1 MTIVTI
7 LPAVET
13 PSLLMREIEARDW
26 KAFSH
31 FMTQAN
37 YQRHIAMRLRNEED
51 VKNFV
56 TRQVARQGDE
66 RRHIFHLA
74 AEGKERSFAVGDGFI
89 ILGRGGLAEVGW
101 GVAPDLW
108 GRGFGTE
115 IGRALVGLAFERVGA
130 VRVWCKV
137 MASNAASLRLAR
149 RIGLK
154 HERSHPDYPAGQGR
168 FEAVEFFAMTSE
180 DYFDGAY

>member
-7 LPAVET
+7 IPAVET
-13 PSLLMREIEARDW
+13 PSLVMREIEARDW

-37 YQRHIAMRLRNEED
+37 YQRHIAMRLRSEED

-66 RRHIFHLA
+66 RRHVFHLA
-74 AEGKERSFAVGDGFI
+74 AEDKKRTFAVGDGFI
-89 ILGRGGLAEVGW
+89 ILGRGGLA
-101 GVAPDLW
+101 
-108 GRGFGTE
+108 E

-137 MASNAASLRLAR
+137 MASNVASLRLAQ

-154 HERSHPDYPAGQGR
+154 HERSHPDYPAGHGR
-168 FEAVEFFAMTSE
+168 FEAVEFYAMTAE
-180 DYFDGAY
+180 DYFDAGY

>member
-13 PSLLMREIEARDW
+13 PSLVLREIEARDW

-31 FMTQAN
+31 FMTQSA
-37 YQRHIAMRLRNEED
+37 YQRHIAMRLRGEDD

-56 TRQVARQGDE
+56 SRQVARQGDE

-74 AEGKERSFAVGDGFI
+74 AEHKERSFAVGDGFI
-89 ILGRGGLAEVGW
+89 ILGRGGLAEIGW

-130 VRVWCKV
+130 VRVWAKV
-137 MASNAASLRLAR
+137 MASNQASLKLAR
-149 RIGLK
+149 HIGLK
-154 HERSHPDYPAGQGR
+154 HERSHPDYPAGHGR
-168 FEAVEFFAMTSE
+168 FEAVEFYALTVE
-180 DYFDGAY
+180 DYFDAAY

>member
-13 PSLLMREIEARDW
+13 KSLVLREIEAHDW
-26 KAFSH
+26 KAFGH
-31 FMTQAN
+31 YMTQSA
-37 YQRHIAMRLRNEED
+37 YQRHIALRLRGEED

-74 AEGKERSFAVGDGFI
+74 AEDKKRTIAIGDGFI
-89 ILGRGGLAEVGW
+89 ILGRGGLAEIGW

-108 GRGFGTE
+108 GRGYGTE
-115 IGRALVGLAFERVGA
+115 IGRALLGLAIERVGA
-130 VRVWCKV
+130 VRVWAKV
-137 MASNAASLRLAR
+137 MANNAASLKLAR
-149 RIGLK
+149 RIGFK
-154 HERSHPDYPAGQGR
+154 HERSHPDYPAGNGR
-168 FEAVEFFAMTSE
+168 FEAVEFFALAAE
-180 DYFDGAY
+180 DYFDQAY

>member
-13 PSLLMREIEARDW
+13 PSLILREIEARDW

-31 FMTQAN
+31 FMTQSS
-37 YQRHIAMRLRNEED
+37 YQRHIAMRLRGEDD

-66 RRHIFHLA
+66 RRHVFHLA
-74 AEGKERSFAVGDGFI
+74 AEHKERSFAIGDGFI
-89 ILGRGGLAEVGW
+89 ILGRGGLAEIGW

-115 IGRALVGLAFERVGA
+115 TGSALIGLAFERVGA
-130 VRVWCKV
+130 VRVWAKV
-137 MASNAASLRLAR
+137 MAGNQASLKLAR

-154 HERSHPDYPAGQGR
+154 HERSHADYPAGQGR
-168 FEAVEFFAMTSE
+168 FEAVEFFALTVE
-180 DYFDGAY
+180 DYFDAAY

>member
-7 LPAVET
+7 IPAVET
-13 PSLLMREIEARDW
+13 RSLVLREIESRDW

-31 FMTQAN
+31 FMTQQA

-74 AEGKERSFAVGDGFI
+74 AEEKKRTFAVGDGFI
-89 ILGRGGLAEVGW
+89 ILGRGGLAEIGW

-130 VRVWCKV
+130 VRVFAKV
-137 MASNAASLRLAR
+137 MASNAASLKLAE
-149 RIGLK
+149 RIGFK

-168 FEAVEFFAMTSE
+168 FEAVEFFAMTGE
-180 DYFDGAY
+180 DYFNAGY

>member
-7 LPAVET
+7 VPAVET
-13 PSLLMREIEARDW
+13 PSLILREIEARDW
-26 KAFSH
+26 KAFGN
-31 FMTQAN
+31 FMTQSS
-37 YQRHIAMRLRNEED
+37 YQRHITMRLRNESD

-74 AEGKERSFAVGDGFI
+74 AEEKQRGFAIGDGFI
-89 ILGRGGLAEVGW
+89 ILGRGGIAEIGW
-101 GVAPDLW
+101 GVAPALW
-108 GRGFGTE
+108 GKGLGSE

-130 VRVWCKV
+130 ARVWAKV
-137 MASNAASLRLAR
+137 MASNAASLKLAR

-154 HERSHPDYPAGQGR
+154 HERSHADYPAGHGR
-168 FEAVEFFAMTSE
+168 FEAVEFFSMTLD
-180 DYFDGAY
+180 DYFEASY

>member
-13 PSLLMREIEARDW
+13 PSLVLREIEARDW
-26 KAFSH
+26 KAFAH

-74 AEGKERSFAVGDGFI
+74 AEEKQRTFAVGDGFI
-89 ILGRGGLAEVGW
+89 ILGRGGLAEIGW

-130 VRVWCKV
+130 VRVWAKV
-137 MASNAASLRLAR
+137 MASNTASLRLAK
-149 RIGLK
+149 RIGFK
-154 HERSHPDYPAGQGR
+154 HERSHPDYPAGHGR
-168 FEAVEFFAMTSE
+168 FEAVEFFAMTAE
-180 DYFDGAY
+180 DYFDAGY

>member
-13 PSLLMREIEARDW
+13 PSLVMREIEARDW

-31 FMTQAN
+31 FMTQAA
-37 YQRHIAMRLRNEED
+37 YQRHIAMRLRNEDD

-74 AEGKERSFAVGDGFI
+74 AEDKKRTFAIGDGFI
-89 ILGRGGLAEVGW
+89 ILGRGGLAEIGW

-130 VRVWCKV
+130 ASVWAKV

-149 RIGLK
+149 AIGLK
-154 HERSHPDYPAGQGR
+154 HERSHADYPAGHGR
-168 FEAVEFFAMTSE
+168 FEAVEFFAMTAE
-180 DYFDGAY
+180 DYFEAAY

>member
-13 PSLLMREIEARDW
+13 PSLIMREIEASDW

-31 FMTQAN
+31 FMTQAS
-37 YQRHIAMRLRNEED
+37 YQRHIAMRLRNEDD

-74 AEGKERSFAVGDGFI
+74 AEDKKRALAVGDGFI
-89 ILGRGGLAEVGW
+89 ILGRGGLAEIGW

-108 GRGFGTE
+108 GRGYGSE
-115 IGRALVGLAFERVGA
+115 IGRSLVGLAFERVGA
-130 VRVWCKV
+130 ARVWAKV

-168 FEAVEFFAMTSE
+168 FEAVEFFAMTAE
-180 DYFDGAY
+180 DYFNAGY

>member
-13 PSLLMREIEARDW
+13 PSLIMREIEASDW

-31 FMTQAN
+31 FMTQAS
-37 YQRHIAMRLRNEED
+37 YQRHIAMRLRNEDD

-74 AEGKERSFAVGDGFI
+74 AEDKKRALAVGDGFI
-89 ILGRGGLAEVGW
+89 ILGDSAGCGALQRDGDVFELGILAGAQRDRPVVGR
-101 GVAPDLW
+101 P
-108 GRGFGTE
+108 RFRT
-115 IGRALVGLAFERVGA
+115 
-130 VRVWCKV
+130 
-137 MASNAASLRLAR
+137 R
-149 RIGLK
+149 RC
-154 HERSHPDYPAGQGR
+154 GQGLGQG
-168 FEAVEFFAMTSE
+168 
-180 DYFDGAY
+180 DGLQCRIPQACPAHRPQA

>member
-7 LPAVET
+7 IPAVET
-13 PSLLMREIEARDW
+13 PSLVLREIETRDW
-26 KAFSH
+26 KAFAH
-31 FMTQAN
+31 FMTRET
-37 YQRHIAMRLRNEED
+37 YQRHIAMRLRNEDD

-74 AEGKERSFAVGDGFI
+74 AEDKKRTLAVGDGFI
-89 ILGRGGLAEVGW
+89 ILGRGGLAEIGW

-115 IGRALVGLAFERVGA
+115 IGRALTGLAFERVGA
-130 VRVWCKV
+130 VRVWAKV
-137 MASNAASLRLAR
+137 MASNASSLRLAQ

-168 FEAVEFFAMTSE
+168 FEAVEFFAMSAE
-180 DYFDGAY
+180 DYFDAAY

>member
-7 LPAVET
+7 LPAVDT
-13 PSLLMREIEARDW
+13 PSLVLREIEPHDW

-31 FMTQAN
+31 FMTQGA
-37 YQRHIAMRLRNEED
+37 YQRHIAIRLRNEAD

-74 AEGKERSFAVGDGFI
+74 AEDKKRGTAVGDGFI

-115 IGRALVGLAFERVGA
+115 IGRALLGLAFERVGA
-130 VRVWCKV
+130 VRVWAKV
-137 MASNAASLRLAR
+137 MAANAASLRLAR
-149 RIGLK
+149 RIGLTY
-154 HERSHPDYPAGQGR
+154 ERSHPDYPAGQGR
-168 FEAVEFFAMTSE
+168 FEAVEFFAISAE
-180 DYFDGAY
+180 NYFEAGY

>member
-7 LPAVET
+7 IPAVET
-13 PSLLMREIEARDW
+13 PSLVMREIEARDW

-37 YQRHIAMRLRNEED
+37 YQRHIAMRLRSEED

-66 RRHIFHLA
+66 RRHVFHLA
-74 AEGKERSFAVGDGFI
+74 AEDKKRTFAVGDGFI
-89 ILGRGGLAEVGW
+89 ILGRGGLAEIGW

-108 GRGFGTE
+108 HRGFGTE

-137 MASNAASLRLAR
+137 MASNVASLRLAQ

-154 HERSHPDYPAGQGR
+154 HERSHPDYPAGHGR
-168 FEAVEFFAMTSE
+168 FEAVEFYAMTAE
-180 DYFDGAY
+180 DYFDASY

>member
-13 PSLLMREIEARDW
+13 PSLIMREIEASDW

-31 FMTQAN
+31 FMTQAS
-37 YQRHIAMRLRNEED
+37 YQRHIAMRLRNEDD

-74 AEGKERSFAVGDGFI
+74 AEEKTRGSAVGDGFI
-89 ILGRGGLAEVGW
+89 ILGRGGLAEIGW

-115 IGRALVGLAFERVGA
+115 IGRALLGLAIERVGA
-130 VRVWCKV
+130 ARVWAKV
-137 MASNAASLRLAR
+137 MANNAASLKLAR

-154 HERSHPDYPAGQGR
+154 HERSHPDYPAGHGR
-168 FEAVEFFAMTSE
+168 FEAVEFFAMTAE
-180 DYFDGAY
+180 DYFDAGY